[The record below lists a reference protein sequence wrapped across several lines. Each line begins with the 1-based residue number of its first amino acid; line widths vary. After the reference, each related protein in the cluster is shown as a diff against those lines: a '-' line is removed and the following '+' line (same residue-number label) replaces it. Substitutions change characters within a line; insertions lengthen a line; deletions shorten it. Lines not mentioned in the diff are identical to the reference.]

1 MTIKTLKKFQ
11 KQYSYYRSIIKPEYK
26 KYFDELADFYLM
38 RKITN
43 IKTVEN
49 HLSKLASKG
58 AKATANKLD
67 KLFDKFN
74 SFIQLPA
81 HTDDYKPT
89 PTKQNR
95 EDRLRKFNEGVYA
108 TLEHYSGHA

>member
-11 KQYSYYRSIIKPEYK
+11 KEYSYFRSIIKPQYK

-49 HLSKLASKG
+49 HLSKLSKKG
-58 AKATANKLD
+58 AHATAKKLD
-67 KLFDKFN
+67 KLFLTN
-74 SFIQLPA
+74 LIHLL
-81 HTDDYKPT
+81 
-89 PTKQNR
+89 NC
-95 EDRLRKFNEGVYA
+95 LRILMIINQ
-108 TLEHYSGHA
+108 HQ